1 LSEGRIVPWATP
13 NPSAELEARARIGDR
28 RRKAAIANW
37 HTIGSMTAAVAE
49 RAQTWGE
56 ELANSLSHGVGLLLA
71 VAALPILVHG
81 ATLRGH
87 AADVVGACL
96 FAGTMIVLYLVST
109 LYHAAPAGRAKLWL
123 NRLDHASIYLF
134 IAGSYMPFL
143 LGVLRGAWG
152 WSLFGVVWAAAALG
166 TIAKLLDRLKHPLWS
181 TGLYV
186 AMGWVA
192 LVAAAPLFEK
202 VSASGLAWL
211 IAGGLSYTVGAVVF
225 LFDSKLRYA
234 HFVWHLFVLG
244 GSTCHFFAALWHSA
258 A

>member
-1 LSEGRIVPWATP
+1 
-13 NPSAELEARARIGDR
+13 
-28 RRKAAIANW
+28 
-37 HTIGSMTAAVAE
+37 MTAMARS
-49 RAQTWGE
+49 RAQTRGE
-56 ELANSLSHGVGLLLA
+56 EFANSLSHGIGLALA

-81 ATLRGH
+81 ATLRGG
-87 AADVVGACL
+87 AAGVVGASL
-96 FAGTMIVLYLVST
+96 FAGTAVVLYFVST
-109 LYHAAPAGRAKLWL
+109 LYHAMPAGRAKLWL

-152 WSLFGVVWAAAALG
+152 WALFGVVWAAAALG
-166 TIAKLLDRLKHPLWS
+166 IVSKLLDRLKHPLWS

-192 LVAAAPLFEK
+192 LIAVAPLVERM
-202 VSASGLAWL
+202 SASGLAWL
-211 IAGGLSYTVGAVVF
+211 VAGGLSYTAGAVVY

-234 HFVWHLFVLG
+234 HFVWHLFVIG
-244 GSTCHFFAALWHSA
+244 GSSCHFFAALWHSA